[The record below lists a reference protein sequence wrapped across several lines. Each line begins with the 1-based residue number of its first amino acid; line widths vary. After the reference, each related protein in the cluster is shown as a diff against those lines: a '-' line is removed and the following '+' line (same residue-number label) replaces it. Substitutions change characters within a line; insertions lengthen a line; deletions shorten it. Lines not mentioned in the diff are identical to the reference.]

1 MMKIKILI
9 EKSGL
14 KKKYIAKKIGVVDNT
29 MTNWVLGK
37 TTPNIIQAQKLSR
50 ILGLKSIDEL
60 FNGDK

>member
-1 MMKIKILI
+1 MMKIKTLI

>member
-1 MMKIKILI
+1 MMKIKTLI

-29 MTNWVLGK
+29 MTNWALGK

>member
-1 MMKIKILI
+1 MMKIKTLI

-60 FNGDK
+60 FNGD